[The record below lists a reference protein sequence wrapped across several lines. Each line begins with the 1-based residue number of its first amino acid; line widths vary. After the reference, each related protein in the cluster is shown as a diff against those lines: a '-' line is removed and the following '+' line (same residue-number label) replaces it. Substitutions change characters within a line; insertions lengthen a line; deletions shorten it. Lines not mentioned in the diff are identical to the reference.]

1 MMSRL
6 LLASVSIALMF
17 ITLAP
22 ATAGAAGPAGT
33 EAPFRKLEIESAQFT
48 HEQVGILHLELEKV
62 ANFLGLY
69 VYKTFAKEILEGKTE
84 SRLRARRYLS
94 LALQIDPD
102 NLVALR
108 INQMLAGGVAEQL
121 EADLP
126 QSPKL
131 FAGSAVRLIKLL
143 KGRPEPNAA
152 RLAGFLALV
161 AADLDP
167 MNEDAVYDAE
177 LFANKVGDLS
187 AAWKILALGHPPA
200 R

>member
-1 MMSRL
+1 MRRL
-6 LLASVSIALMF
+6 LVISLSVASLV
-17 ITLAP
+17 AP
-22 ATAGAAGPAGT
+22 MAGRA

-48 HEQVGILHLELEKV
+48 HEQVGVLHLELEKV

-69 VYKTFAKEILEGKTE
+69 VYKTYAKEILEGKAE

-94 LALQIDPD
+94 LALQVDPD
-102 NLVALR
+102 NLIATR
-108 INQMLAGGVAEQL
+108 INAMLAGGVAENL

-131 FAGSAVRLIKLL
+131 FGESAVRLIKLL
-143 KGRPEPNAA
+143 QARPEPNAV

-167 MNEDAVYDAE
+167 TNEDAIFAAE
-177 LFANKVGDLS
+177 IFTNQVGDLS
-187 AAWKILALGHPPA
+187 AAWKALALGHAPP